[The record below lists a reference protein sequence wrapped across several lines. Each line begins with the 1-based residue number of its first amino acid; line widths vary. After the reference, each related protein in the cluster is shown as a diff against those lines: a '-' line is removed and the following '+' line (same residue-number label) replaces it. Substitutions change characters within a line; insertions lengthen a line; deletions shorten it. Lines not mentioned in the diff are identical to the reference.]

1 MLGCGLPAP
10 RLGKHPR
17 TFQLVLVLVG
27 GLGLQMGGLRRATGL
42 LNISPAPGTKGSRM
56 SPGVICLACCAGG
69 WDGAGMEAGWR
80 ATWLV
85 VVVVASRRERGRW
98 QWRYVCSA
106 T

>member
-17 TFQLVLVLVG
+17 TSQLVLVG

-42 LNISPAPGTKGSRM
+42 LGISPAPGPKGSRM

-80 ATWLV
+80 LDRGGGDRAGAHGALGERHR
-85 VVVVASRRERGRW
+85 ASESG
-98 QWRYVCSA
+98 
-106 T
+106 